1 MLWHE
6 CSCGTKIPMLKFE
19 LHDDIRKWTFRR
31 CLGHKQWALINEIK
45 VLKKGLRQLLCHIH
59 RVYVCVCVQSLSPVW
74 LFVSPW
80 TEVCQ
85 ASLSFTVSWSLLKF
99 LSIELVMPDNHLILC
114 CPLLLLL
121 SVIPSESSLHIRTSH
136 WSFSLS
142 ISSSNEYSVLISFRI
157 YWFDL
162 LAVQGTFNSI
172 LQHHS
177 LKTNSLAFSLLH
189 GPALTLIHDY
199 WKNIALNTDLCLQ
212 SDVFAF

>member
-1 MLWHE
+1 M
-6 CSCGTKIPMLKFE
+6 I
-19 LHDDIRKWTFRR
+19 
-31 CLGHKQWALINEIK
+31 
-45 VLKKGLRQLLCHIH
+45 VVVQLLSYIC
-59 RVYVCVCVQSLSPVW
+59 
-74 LFVSPW
+74 LFATPR
-80 TEVCQ
+80 TAARQ

-99 LSIELVMPDNHLILC
+99 MSIELVMPDNHLILC
-114 CPLLLLL
+114 RPLLLLP
-121 SVIPSESSLHIRTSH
+121 SVIPSESSLHIKASH

-189 GPALTLIHDY
+189 GPALTPIHDY